1 MNQTVKRSM
10 ALLMAIIMCIGLLPA
25 LQFTADA
32 ADYVKN
38 WGIRGTVA
46 TSPSDAVDDF
56 YTGHYTYEM
65 LYQLDGGTST
75 SNAPNS
81 ELYSALKTL
90 MTSKHTHQTSYNET
104 RDLYQYTD
112 CQNGGDKIS
121 SFYSGQ
127 EIGPAWDGGNTWNR
141 EHTWPNSKGDASGN
155 GENDIM
161 MLRPASV
168 SENSSRGN
176 KAYGESA
183 SFYDPNKE
191 SNGTYNLHGDVARIM
206 LYVYV
211 RWGNTEKM
219 WGSSGVME
227 NLTVLLKWMEED
239 PVDTWELGRNDS
251 VQSITGTRNVFVDY
265 PELAFQL
272 FGAEI
277 PSDMVTP
284 SGKAANIAPCEN
296 HNPVPGTPVAAT
308 CTAEG
313 YTVYTCAACGKSKVS
328 DYQPMIAHNYVE
340 GVCSVCTKAEPR
352 LPVTGDEVVIYAPMY
367 DMALSATKIS
377 TYYNAGVDISSGF
390 DSITNAET
398 WVVTVN
404 PDGSYS
410 FVSKTGS
417 KLALADSNNSLNDT
431 GTNDAWTVTAKE
443 GSDGIYY
450 IKNVGRSLYLEWYAQ
465 KNNWSTYTV
474 EPLTD
479 LFELS
484 FYIVGEGD
492 SGETPEN
499 PGETPTPGTDPAPDS
514 TLTIAEAIALGASKE
529 HNNYTTG
536 KYYVVGEITEVYNT
550 EYGNMKIKDAEGNIL
565 TIYGTYSA
573 DGTTRYDALT
583 TKPVA
588 GDTVKV
594 YGIIGQYN
602 GTPQMK
608 NGWIV
613 EHTPATGGGSG
624 ETPENPEQ
632 PENPENPES
641 KLPAN
646 GDKVVIWAP
655 AYNKALSTQLV
666 SSSSFYQK
674 GIDVTMANGELT
686 GYGDTEVFTVIA
698 NADGTFSF
706 AYNDQNL
713 GMQDSYSSMSLGA
726 VNDKW
731 ELTDLGDG
739 LYLIENTV
747 RGNYIEWY
755 ADKDNWSTHNS
766 SSAATDPQYQLSFY
780 IITDSSENP
789 EQPEQPEEPQ
799 IPAPPPGSGTYGK
812 IDRIA
817 NLTEG
822 TYYMSGYLTN
832 YTNGSTVM
840 NWAANPYHVWN
851 GKYSSGQLV
860 TGCYSYTDGKLVY
873 ASGEKGALIQLIAV
887 EGKANTYYVKVG
899 DKYLSSTAAEKNKLT
914 MGTTKAEWVASNN
927 SNGGITLTSNGVNL
941 GTAGAQSNM
950 LRSYPDASN
959 LKYGVVFFVDNTLT
973 CEHEFDEGVVTEPT
987 CTEDGYI
994 TYTCTICEG
1003 VSVVDGDVATGHQNT
1018 EEIAQQDPTKGEI
1031 GYTAG
1036 VYCNDCQTWISGH
1049 EVINSLGYTV
1059 YFIVPDTVAS
1069 IAPKNCNN
1077 LGITLPAVTAPE
1089 GYEFLGWVET
1099 GFAETTDEPQTIHTT
1114 DKTFNADKDVV
1125 LYALFS
1131 RTEGGN
1137 QTTETVYK
1145 LVTDVSQL
1153 VIDQKIVI
1161 VAKNNNV
1168 AMSQTQNGN
1177 NRGQVAVTKNNTDK
1191 TVTWTTAV
1199 EEFVLKAG
1207 TKTNTYAFKDG
1218 TQYLY
1223 AASTSKNYLRTGTLN
1238 DNASWT
1244 ITVTSAGVATV
1255 KAQGT
1260 NTRNWM
1266 RHNSNDSIFSCYG
1279 SGQNDISLYIETEVL
1294 TGTPGVTYYTTVIGE
1309 GCTHATTELQNADPA
1324 TCTEPG
1330 YTGDLYCTV
1339 EGCGA
1344 KLVTGEIIPAT
1355 GHNFV
1360 DGTCS
1365 VCGAVVVAQ
1374 IGDELYVSL
1383 EEAFKAAQSGDTI
1396 VLLSDLT
1403 IDTETFTIADG
1414 VSITL
1419 DMNGKKITVTENK
1432 NGTNSSANY
1441 ELFYILGEL
1450 TVTGNGTIELTSI
1463 YDRDWNAMSAI
1474 FHNRGGILT
1483 IENGTFKNLGGTD
1496 MAWVVDNSGNY
1507 YGDATTN
1514 IKGGTLDSTYTAIR
1528 NRMEQNSH
1536 GASGKAILN
1545 ISGGTITGTTS
1556 AVWAQAASTS
1566 ETAPA
1571 TGEINVSG
1579 GEVGLINTARS
1590 TGAECMTTISGG
1602 TVAAFKG
1609 EAGELIVT
1617 GEGKITGDVTIMTAS
1632 GEVVEFAITSS
1643 GLYAQAV
1650 AKIGDVNYASLSE
1663 ALEAAQEGDTIVL
1676 LADVALTETLIVAEA
1691 KTVTIDLNG
1700 KAVNAGFNATDATK
1714 HIYAIINNG
1723 TLTITDTSEGKNG
1736 SINARGIENGGILI
1750 LEAGAINAIDTNGG
1764 YGVWNKENATFTMNG
1779 GSISAWEDDPA
1790 DAAEPGNY
1798 DATPLHNEGTA
1809 VINGGTITGT
1819 ANFTYAIT
1827 TSGTLAVNGG
1837 TIKGRGGI
1845 AVSGG
1850 TTTITNGDIFND
1862 YDNESTGHAV
1872 YVEAGKVIISGGKF
1886 TATNDKADGNSVV
1899 YVVSGAFAE
1908 ITGGSFTTNENT
1920 KAPYGPEGANIA
1932 ISGGTFDKDPIAY
1945 VVDTCKVVENEEEG
1959 TYTVVPKCVHPNVDN
1974 LPWQTDDN
1982 NHWKVCDL
1990 CGLEILKAGHK
2001 HEAHVID
2008 PTCGAEGYT
2017 EMICSECGDRYE
2029 VEGSTVPAT
2038 GKHIFGA
2045 WKTVRA
2051 AGCSVSGMRSRE
2063 CVCGASQTEVIPA
2076 TGVHTYGAWT
2086 ETKAATCTE
2095 AGEKTRT
2102 CDCGAVETAVISA
2115 LGHTEVIDAAVAATC
2130 TTAGKTEGKHCSVC
2144 NEVLTAQ
2151 EEIPAKGHMEVSVA
2165 GKPATHTVDGL
2176 SEGKRCAICNEVL
2189 TAQET
2194 IPATGH
2200 SFGEWKVRKAATT
2213 EAEGEEMRMCSC
2225 GETETR
2231 TTEKLQSNG
2240 VNPVVIVAAVV
2251 VVVGAGAAAA
2261 FVFLKKKRA

>member
-25 LQFTADA
+25 LHLNADA
-32 ADYVKN
+32 ATVEYVKDGKYIYN
-38 WGIRGTVA
+38 WGTREETA
-46 TSPSDAVDDF
+46 TFLSPNAEAFYADNNVSYDVLSTMSGSTDTSAVPTSVL
-56 YTGHYTYEM
+56 YTELHKLMYNNLTDYTTY
-65 LYQLDGGTST
+65 D
-75 SNAPNS
+75 
-81 ELYSALKTL
+81 
-90 MTSKHTHQTSYNET
+90 ET
-104 RDLYQYTD
+104 RPLFKYTD
-112 CQNGGDKIS
+112 CQNSAKTSDKIS
-121 SFYSGQ
+121 SFYSGKS
-127 EIGPAWDGGNTWNR
+127 IGPAWDSGSTWNR
-141 EHTWPNSKGDASGN
+141 EHVWPNSMSAGGGGKN
-155 GENDIM
+155 GTTTRRETDIM
-161 MLRPASV
+161 MLRPTAT
-168 SENSSRGN
+168 SENSGRSN
-176 KAYGESA
+176 TAYGES
-183 SFYDPNKE
+183 SGYYNPNDE
-191 SNGTYNLHGDVARIM
+191 SDGTYDLRGDVARVV

-211 RWGNTEKM
+211 CWGTSAYEDGALDYIWEVIESKD
-219 WGSSGVME
+219 
-227 NLTVLLKWMEED
+227 VLLKWMAAD

-265 PELAFQL
+265 PELAFKL
-272 FGAEI
+272 FGEEVPNDMLSPSNGDGVI
-277 PSDMVTP
+277 PDV
-284 SGKAANIAPCEN
+284 
-296 HNPVPGTPVAAT
+296 
-308 CTAEG
+308 
-313 YTVYTCAACGKSKVS
+313 
-328 DYQPMIAHNYVE
+328 
-340 GVCSVCTKAEPR
+340 
-352 LPVTGDEVVIYAPMY
+352 GD
-367 DMALSATKIS
+367 
-377 TYYNAGVDISSGF
+377 N
-390 DSITNAET
+390 
-398 WVVTVN
+398 
-404 PDGSYS
+404 
-410 FVSKTGS
+410 TGS
-417 KLALADSNNSLNDT
+417 
-431 GTNDAWTVTAKE
+431 
-443 GSDGIYY
+443 GST
-450 IKNVGRSLYLEWYAQ
+450 S
-465 KNNWSTYTV
+465 
-474 EPLTD
+474 
-479 LFELS
+479 
-484 FYIVGEGD
+484 
-492 SGETPEN
+492 
-499 PGETPTPGTDPAPDS
+499 DPAPDS

-529 HNNYTTG
+529 HNTYTTG

-550 EYGNMKIKDAEGNIL
+550 QYGNMKIKDAEGNILTIYGTYSADGSTRYDAMATKPVAGDTVKVYGIIGQYNDTPQMKNGWIVEHTPATGGGSGETPAPSDDPTPDSTLTIPEAIALGSSKAHNTYTAGKYYVVGEITEVYNAEYGNMKIKDAEGNIL

-713 GMQDSYSSMSLGA
+713 GLQDSYSSMSLGA

-755 ADKDNWSTHNS
+755 ADKDNWSTYNS

-780 IITDSSENP
+780 IITDSSEN
-789 EQPEQPEEPQ
+789 PEQPEEPQ